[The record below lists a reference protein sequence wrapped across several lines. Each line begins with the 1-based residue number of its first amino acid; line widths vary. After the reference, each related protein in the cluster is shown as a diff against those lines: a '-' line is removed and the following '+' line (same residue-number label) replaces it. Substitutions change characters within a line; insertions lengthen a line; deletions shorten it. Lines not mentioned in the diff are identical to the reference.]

1 MKKRID
7 ITKGI
12 EIYML
17 DSFGL
22 NDRKKRRPNET
33 IQKNNM
39 EYIFEGSTI
48 KMLNHNSD
56 EDVLV
61 CGSKKPIFMKSIKR

>member
-1 MKKRID
+1 
-7 ITKGI
+7 
-12 EIYML
+12 ML

-33 IQKNNM
+33 LQRNSL

-48 KMLNHNSD
+48 KMLNHNSN

-61 CGSKKPIFMKSIKR
+61 CGSKKPIFMKSIKRELKRVSKFTSQLN